1 MLSRWFADSCTR
13 ARVSQVN
20 FTISQLQEIQSKPK
34 NIRSMSVI
42 AHVDHGKSTLTDSLV
57 AAAGIIAEAS
67 AGDMRLTD
75 TRQDEQVRLKW
86 NSAAS
91 LVVVRG
97 VPLRERTAAP
107 RLTVGLVDR
116 RPLLLVGGSGPV
128 GVAGLAERWMWVICV
143 HDNRIAALPS
153 SPRGSRSFMTCQRRK
168 FRSRRMLTAP
178 IS

>member
-1 MLSRWFADSCTR
+1 MLRHWFADSCTR

-75 TRQDEQVRLKW
+75 TRQDEQVRRWQTPLPPY
-86 NSAAS
+86 AACR
-91 LVVVRG
+91 VVGMVASG
-97 VPLRERTAAP
+97 KS
-107 RLTVGLVDR
+107 G
-116 RPLLLVGGSGPV
+116 PLLEFAQRLPLGC
-128 GVAGLAERWMWVICV
+128 ACRT
-143 HDNRIAALPS
+143 AALPS
-153 SPRGSRSFMTCQRRK
+153 SPRESRSST
-168 FRSRRMLTAP
+168 
-178 IS
+178 I

>member
-13 ARVSQVN
+13 AARVSQVN

-75 TRQDEQVRLKW
+75 TRQDEQVRLRRQTLLPPY
-86 NSAAS
+86 AACRVVGEIAIGRSGS
-91 LVVVRG
+91 LLAPGSLNGCRWAVCAGPLHYHQVHGNLALLRYVR
-97 VPLRERTAAP
+97 L
-107 RLTVGLVDR
+107 
-116 RPLLLVGGSGPV
+116 GGACPEG
-128 GVAGLAERWMWVICV
+128 R
-143 HDNRIAALPS
+143 
-153 SPRGSRSFMTCQRRK
+153 
-168 FRSRRMLTAP
+168 
-178 IS
+178 